1 MPSPSVKTPRQ
12 LIEEM
17 LLGAGIEPSR
27 ALVKDEPGR
36 VSWSLRRGSANVLV
50 ALLGEGTTE
59 VARLRVA
66 ASLLLLPED
75 AGARTG
81 LYRRLLELNGSGLAN
96 AAFGV
101 VGDRVVAISE
111 RPTTGLDAVEVE
123 QVVTHLAAIADTYDD
138 RLVAEFGGK
147 RASDA

>member
-1 MPSPSVKTPRQ
+1 MLSSSVKTPRQ
-12 LIEEM
+12 LVEEM
-17 LLGAGIEPSR
+17 LRVAGVEPTR

-50 ALLGEGTTE
+50 ALLGEGSDGPT
-59 VARLRVA
+59 RLRVA
-66 ASLLLLPED
+66 SSLLSLPTDE
-75 AGARTG
+75 AARSR
-81 LYRRLLELNGSGLAN
+81 LFLRLLELNGSGLAN

-101 VGDRVVAISE
+101 VGERVIAVSE
-111 RPTTGLDAVEVE
+111 RPTSGLDAIEVE
-123 QVVTHLAAIADTYDD
+123 QMVQHLAAIADTYDD